1 MSSRLTSALTL
12 SGFVLISVAV
22 YADGI
27 SVGTKGEMAMSADSH
42 APFGVTGGHLH
53 RSGKWMLSYR
63 YRYMD
68 MAGNRIDDDTVAPDA
83 IATTRANRF
92 FSAPMMPPTLRVV
105 PTEMT
110 MEMHMF
116 GAMFAPTDWLT
127 LIFMTG
133 YVEKEM
139 DHITYAGGMGTTML
153 GGFTTESS
161 GIGDSKFT
169 GLIKLFDTGKHRAHA
184 AIGISMPTGSTDE
197 TDAILTPMGGTPSP
211 RLPYAM
217 QIGSGTVDVLSGFTY
232 VGGHQQFG
240 WGGQCAGD
248 IRTERDNGYRWGH
261 KHQITGWLSYQPQP
275 FISASMRVKYQS
287 LGRIKGIDPRIAAPV
302 QTADPD
308 NYGGDM
314 VNLVFG
320 VNLVGQRGKRIA
332 IEAGF
337 PLLQD
342 LNGPQMETDFI
353 LTAGVQVTF

>member
-1 MSSRLTSALTL
+1 MYASQLRSPSHHATLGSGGLPTFAAQDLHLPGPIRRFPLHHPSHNFPLLQALPGAL
-12 SGFVLISVAV
+12 S
-22 YADGI
+22 
-27 SVGTKGEMAMSADSH
+27 
-42 APFGVTGGHLH
+42 
-53 RSGKWMLSYR
+53 
-63 YRYMD
+63 
-68 MAGNRIDDDTVAPDA
+68 
-83 IATTRANRF
+83 
-92 FSAPMMPPTLRVV
+92 
-105 PTEMT
+105 
-110 MEMHMF
+110 
-116 GAMFAPTDWLT
+116 
-127 LIFMTG
+127 
-133 YVEKEM
+133 
-139 DHITYAGGMGTTML
+139 
-153 GGFTTESS
+153 TESS

-240 WGGQCAGD
+240 WGGQCGGD

-275 FISASMRVKYQS
+275 FITASMRVKYQS

-302 QTADPD
+302 QTADLD

-314 VNLVFG
+314 VNLLFG
-320 VNLVGQRGKRIA
+320 VNLVRQRGKRIA

>member
-83 IATTRANRF
+83 IATTIANRF
-92 FSAPMMPPTLRVV
+92 FGAPMMPPTLRVV

-139 DHITYAGGMGTTML
+139 DHITYAGGMGTTVL
-153 GGFTTESS
+153 GGCRVAP
-161 GIGDSKFT
+161 GIT
-169 GLIKLFDTGKHRAHA
+169 PLGL
-184 AIGISMPTGSTDE
+184 P
-197 TDAILTPMGGTPSP
+197 
-211 RLPYAM
+211 
-217 QIGSGTVDVLSGFTY
+217 Q
-232 VGGHQQFG
+232 
-240 WGGQCAGD
+240 
-248 IRTERDNGYRWGH
+248 IRTCR
-261 KHQITGWLSYQPQP
+261 TP
-275 FISASMRVKYQS
+275 ASGSSSQVVA
-287 LGRIKGIDPRIAAPV
+287 GRR
-302 QTADPD
+302 
-308 NYGGDM
+308 
-314 VNLVFG
+314 
-320 VNLVGQRGKRIA
+320 
-332 IEAGF
+332 
-337 PLLQD
+337 
-342 LNGPQMETDFI
+342 
-353 LTAGVQVTF
+353 